1 MTKIQKTIDDLNAA
15 NQLVSELS
23 HTLTKHFQ
31 PIINKAVKAKDR
43 DKLESLLDVLPECMT
58 KFAVY
63 HGLRIIREK

>member
-1 MTKIQKTIDDLNAA
+1 MKKIQKTIDDLNAA

-23 HTLTKHFQ
+23 YTLTKHFT
-31 PIINKAVKAKDR
+31 PIIEKAVKDKDT